1 MTVEVNVKELV
12 TPVYYASR
20 DVIEAVRTLI
30 LRTEELEEKVLRE
43 KLPETEMS
51 EAELTGLDKA
61 LHEMQKEGVAITL
74 EEFNKHQGINQ
85 KPSSRV
91 QSQRSQES

>member
-1 MTVEVNVKELV
+1 MSVEVKDVKGLV

-20 DVIEAVRTLI
+20 DVITAVRTLI

-51 EAELTGLDKA
+51 EAELRELDNS
-61 LHEMQKEGVAITL
+61 LREMQKEGAAITL
-74 EEFNKHQGINQ
+74 EDFNKHQGLNEEHSA
-85 KPSSRV
+85 KV
-91 QSQRSQES
+91 QSERS